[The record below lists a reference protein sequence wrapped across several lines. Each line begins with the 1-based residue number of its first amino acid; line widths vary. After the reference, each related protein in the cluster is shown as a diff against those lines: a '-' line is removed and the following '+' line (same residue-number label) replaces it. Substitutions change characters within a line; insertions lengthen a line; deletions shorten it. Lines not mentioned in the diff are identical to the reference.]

1 MNKNDLFS
9 EKDSRI
15 LQLADVMTNVMD
27 ECKTSLSKIYTIS
40 SGTLLNSEHNL
51 VTEYM
56 YTDTLIKINEN
67 IKSIINTIN
76 YLDIFISSKKEIK
89 SFNINSTLQNIL
101 SFLTPL
107 LKKHNISIKT
117 DCFTANYIIGY
128 ENELSQIFLH
138 ILTSLINILKNETK
152 SKFIVIK
159 TKKNKNKTKIMINSS
174 GGDIDDIP
182 LDMSLYISKKIIEE
196 YYKGEITITNSKFK
210 ETSVHGI
217 EFCIHLSNIE

>member
-1 MNKNDLFS
+1 MPMNKNDLFS

-15 LQLADVMTNVMD
+15 LQLTDVMN
-27 ECKTSLSKIYTIS
+27 ECKTSLNKIYNIS

-76 YLDIFISSKKEIK
+76 YFDIFISDKKKLK
-89 SFNINSTLQNIL
+89 SFNINNTLQNIL

-107 LKKHNISIKT
+107 LKKYNISIKT

-138 ILTSLINILKNETK
+138 ILTSLINILKDETK
-152 SKFIVIK
+152 SKLIVIK
-159 TKKNKNKTKIMINSS
+159 TKKNKTIIIINSS

-196 YYKGEITITNSKFK
+196 YYKGEIAITNNKFK
-210 ETSVHGI
+210 EKSVYGI
-217 EFCIHLSNIE
+217 EFCIHLNNIE

>member
-1 MNKNDLFS
+1 
-9 EKDSRI
+9 
-15 LQLADVMTNVMD
+15 MTNVMD

-159 TKKNKNKTKIMINSS
+159 TKKQK
-174 GGDIDDIP
+174 
-182 LDMSLYISKKIIEE
+182 
-196 YYKGEITITNSKFK
+196 
-210 ETSVHGI
+210 
-217 EFCIHLSNIE
+217 